1 MARKTRYNKITLKLT
16 TRQRKSLEAYCK
28 RRNTSP
34 VRFIKSAIKHA
45 LKDGHQVKQLPK
57 DQAQMDLEDL
67 IKQLTDESQQK
78 GNQDLPFPDDSV
90 RK

>member
-16 TRQRKSLEAYCK
+16 TRQRKSLEAYCR

-34 VRFIKSAIKHA
+34 VRFIKASIRHA
-45 LKDGHQVKQLPK
+45 LKGGHQVKQLPK
-57 DQAQMDLEDL
+57 DHSQLDLEDL
-67 IKQLTDESQQK
+67 IREIANENTQQHSR
-78 GNQDLPFPDDSV
+78 DLPFPDDSI